1 MKSLRTLLA
10 GAAVAA
16 ALAVTAAPHTAQ
28 AVEAAPHGASGSAPA
43 LAADG
48 RLHAYYSTW
57 YQNECQS
64 WSTDANWGECKNNA
78 ESLWNMRY
86 PGNLDDVWVY
96 YNSNFSGAGRGVYNG
111 AGLPDLSQWQF
122 GSGGAGAG
130 KALWHNIASHRFVNL
145 P

>member
-1 MKSLRTLLA
+1 MKSLRNLLA

-16 ALAVTAAPHTAQ
+16 ALAVTVAPHAAQ
-28 AVEAAPHGASGSAPA
+28 ATEAAPSGPASAPA

-64 WSTDANWGECKNNA
+64 WSVDANWSECKNNA

-111 AGLPDLSQWQF
+111 AGLPNLKDWQF

-130 KALWHNIASHRFVNL
+130 QALWHNIASHRFVNL